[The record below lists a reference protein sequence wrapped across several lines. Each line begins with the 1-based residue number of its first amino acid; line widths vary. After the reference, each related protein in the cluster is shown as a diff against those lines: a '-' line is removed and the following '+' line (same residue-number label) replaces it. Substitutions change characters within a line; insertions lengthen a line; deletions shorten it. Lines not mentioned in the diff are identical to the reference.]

1 MLFFIFY
8 FRIFRSLL
16 THRKFLFVL
25 FLVSLCWNV
34 LSLTKRDFQKRFW
47 CLVICLDLGKLV
59 RLGPFHHAF
68 IHIQRRVNN
77 MTIQSLFIEL
87 VLKKYQLQVLLL
99 ISKIIH
105 VCAWW
110 EKSENLELKLFL
122 FALLYWKPFF
132 KFFSFEIILI
142 FSLKFWSDIRKHR
155 NNYFMTIFILILNTG
170 IHVTQVDNDRIQIHC
185 K

>member
-1 MLFFIFY
+1 MLFLIFY
-8 FRIFRSLL
+8 FRSLL

-59 RLGPFHHAF
+59 RLRTFHHTF

-87 VLKKYQLQVLLL
+87 VKK
-99 ISKIIH
+99 KIPVTSITLNKQNYTCMH
-105 VCAWW
+105 LV
-110 EKSENLELKLFL
+110 EKI
-122 FALLYWKPFF
+122 WKPRIKTISFHFTLLKAFF
-132 KFFSFEIILI
+132 KLFSFEIILI
-142 FSLKFWSDIRKHR
+142 SALKFWSDIRKHR

-170 IHVTQVDNDRIQIHC
+170 IHVTQVDNDRIQIHYM
-185 K
+185 